1 MGKGRRYVIAALII
15 LAVVAVL
22 FLRNRDKT
30 VIKEP
35 EIAENEEVTLRIYAQ
50 YADDET
56 KFPYDYAVE
65 KLKEAYPNIKLEL
78 DIQAQDDGD
87 KLQTYAVTG
96 NLPDIYQAGR
106 QQIHSF
112 KTSGNIM
119 ILNDAAKSTG
129 FLDKVSENAES
140 ILYDTDGNIYAF
152 PYAGNEVVVWYYNKA
167 LFEEYNLEVPK
178 TYEELLTVIKVFK
191 ENGIIPMALFG
202 KEKWVTTA
210 FYDIIATRFEREGI
224 DKLDKGNERML
235 SDGYAQAAE
244 IVSQMAHAGLFSDNV
259 TSITY
264 DQASEL
270 FYSGKAA
277 MMINGQWEME
287 SAYKAMGEDVDWMYY
302 PSYDLESY
310 ESTKDVWVGGG
321 TIGGYAVNPNSP
333 NSELAV
339 EVAAFLAEKYCEAKY
354 IYQSNPFVT
363 LDISDNPINPF
374 NNMTKRLLEETKEAS
389 YTRFTWGLSNA
400 DFKKA
405 IEEQSQLLLIPQYT
419 SEEFINQMNQ
429 VLDKLTSD

>member
-1 MGKGRRYVIAALII
+1 M
-15 LAVVAVL
+15 
-22 FLRNRDKT
+22 
-30 VIKEP
+30 
-35 EIAENEEVTLRIYAQ
+35 
-50 YADDET
+50 
-56 KFPYDYAVE
+56 
-65 KLKEAYPNIKLEL
+65 

-112 KTSGNIM
+112 KVSGNIM

-167 LFEEYNLEVPK
+167 LFEEYNLDVPK
-178 TYEELLTVIKVFK
+178 NYEELLTVIKVFQ
-191 ENGIIPMALFG
+191 ENDIIPLALFG

-210 FYDIIATRFEREGI
+210 FYDIVATRFESEGI
-224 DKLDKGNERML
+224 DKLDQGIENSL
-235 SDGYAQAAE
+235 SEGYVEAAK
-244 IVSQMAHAGLFSDNV
+244 IVSQMANAGLFIDNV
-259 TSITY
+259 TSVTY

-302 PSYDLESY
+302 PSFDLESY
-310 ESTKDVWVGGG
+310 ESGKDVWVGGG
-321 TIGGYAVNPNSP
+321 TIGGFAVNPNSS
-333 NSELAV
+333 NKELAV
-339 EVAAFLAEKYCEAKY
+339 QVAAFMAEKYCEAKY
-354 IYQSNPFVT
+354 VYQSNPFVT
-363 LDISDNPINPF
+363 LNVIESPINPF
-374 NNMTKRLLEETKEAS
+374 NDMTNRLLKATKKAR

-400 DFKKA
+400 DFKKE
-405 IEEQSQLLLIPQYT
+405 IEEQSQLLLTPQYT
-419 SEEFINQMNQ
+419 PEEFSNQINQ
-429 VLDKLTSD
+429 VLDKIH